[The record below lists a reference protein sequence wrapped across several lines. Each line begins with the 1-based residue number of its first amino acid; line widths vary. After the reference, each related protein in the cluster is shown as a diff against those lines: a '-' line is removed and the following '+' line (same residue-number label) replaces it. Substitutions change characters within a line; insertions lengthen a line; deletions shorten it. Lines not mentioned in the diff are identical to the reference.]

1 MTGLITQRDLVK
13 TLGSLI
19 DASRARSASRT
30 RDEALAALRWT
41 LENCNW
47 RTAFVLHNIGVRRCK
62 VIARMG
68 YPVPYAFLDA
78 SRGIERLERL
88 GGKGNG

>member
-1 MTGLITQRDLVK
+1 MSQREMLPTVNALV
-13 TLGSLI
+13 

-30 RDEALAALRWT
+30 RDEARAALRLLLDT
-41 LENCNW
+41 CNW
-47 RTAFVLHNIGVRRCK
+47 RTPWLMHNIGVRRCK

-78 SRGIERLERL
+78 TRGLDRLERL
-88 GGKGNG
+88 GDKGSD